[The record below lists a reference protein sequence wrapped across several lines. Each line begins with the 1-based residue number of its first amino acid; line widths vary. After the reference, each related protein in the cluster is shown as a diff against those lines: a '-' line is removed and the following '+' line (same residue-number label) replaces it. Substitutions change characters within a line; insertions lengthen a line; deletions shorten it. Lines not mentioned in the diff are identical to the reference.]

1 MEVPVRGRHV
11 SIFGMFVG
19 ALLLGVGL
27 AVAAP
32 GGDPAAPDSAD
43 VLRGELTEAEAE
55 IPVGG
60 EVDDGTDTSAEPAAD
75 GAPGSVDPTATSTVE
90 PEDPE
95 PMEPVGASTG
105 GGMEEVPE
113 PPAEATQTADTAA
126 AAEGESTGSGV
137 ATSTG
142 NYRPD
147 PQGGTAYFYR
157 VLSFLGI
164 FAFVGV
170 GWLLSEKRGE
180 VKWKPVLWGVGL
192 QLIFGVIVLGLG
204 GAEYIYYVVNEFVTV
219 LLSFANKGSA
229 FVFAS
234 FVPHQVDTIG
244 PDGFQP
250 VTYGLST
257 NDMENWSPGMM
268 NVAFLVLPTI
278 IFFSS
283 LLSLLYYVGIMSP
296 IVKGIAWVMMR
307 TLGTSGSESLSAAG
321 NIFVGQTE
329 APLLVKPFV
338 PTMTRSE
345 LMAIMTGGFA
355 TVAGGV
361 LGVYVMLL
369 QDALPSI
376 AGHLVVAS
384 ILSAPAALAMAKL
397 MVPETEESATAGD
410 VKVEFEQTST
420 NFIEAAANGAS
431 DGMKLVLNVAAMLI
445 AIVAL
450 VAMVDWI
457 VSWIPLGTCGDVW
470 TFGYS
475 CGVADGKIVSTDPIG
490 LSDIMGL
497 VFFPASVLMGVPYED
512 WFVVGRLLGE
522 KIVLT
527 ELIAYKNL
535 AGIVSGPEALISQ
548 RGAVIA
554 SYALCGFA
562 NFASIGIQ
570 LGGIG
575 GLAPD
580 RMGEL
585 ASLGF
590 RAMIA
595 GALAACMT
603 GAVAGIF
610 L

>member
-1 MEVPVRGRHV
+1 MRAWSVLLA
-11 SIFGMFVG
+11 ILVG
-19 ALLLGVGL
+19 STV

-32 GGDPAAPDSAD
+32 SEEGDPLDATPAGIELRADEPRVETAQDDRLPADTGEAAAP
-43 VLRGELTEAEAE
+43 VT
-55 IPVGG
+55 
-60 EVDDGTDTSAEPAAD
+60 
-75 GAPGSVDPTATSTVE
+75 APPSDVE
-90 PEDPE
+90 PDLDADTGE
-95 PMEPVGASTG
+95 PPVDEAP
-105 GGMEEVPE
+105 VQQQAAPA
-113 PPAEATQTADTAA
+113 PAEAQDPPEAV
-126 AAEGESTGSGV
+126 ESTGSAV
-137 ATSTG
+137 ADG
-142 NYRPD
+142 NGSYREGP
-147 PQGGTAYFYR
+147 GAGMTWMYR
-157 VLSFLGI
+157 VISFFGI

-170 GWLLSEKRGE
+170 GWLISERRKDVDWR
-180 VKWKPVLWGVGL
+180 PVLWGVGL
-192 QLIFGVIVLGLG
+192 QLLFGLVVLGLG
-204 GAEYIYYVVNEFVTV
+204 VSEYIYEAVNYGVGV
-219 LLSFANKGSA
+219 LLGFADRGSA

-234 FVPHQVDTIG
+234 FIPHQVSTIG
-244 PDGFQP
+244 PDGFQT
-250 VTYGLST
+250 VTYGISD
-257 NDMENWSPGMM
+257 NDLENWSPG
-268 NVAFLVLPTI
+268 NKNIAFAVLPTI

-283 LLSLLYYVGIMSP
+283 LMSLLYYLGIMNP
-296 IVKGIAWVMMR
+296 IVKGIAWIMMR

-384 ILSAPAALAMAKL
+384 ILSAPAALAMAKI
-397 MVPETEESATAGD
+397 MVPETEESDTKGG
-410 VKVEFEQTST
+410 VKVEFEQPAS
-420 NFIEAAANGAS
+420 NFIEAAATGAT
-431 DGMKLVLNVAAMLI
+431 DGLKLVLNVAAMLI

-450 VAMVDWI
+450 VAMVDWFI
-457 VSWIPLGTCGDVW
+457 SWIPVGTCETGW
-470 TFGYS
+470 TVGYT
-475 CGVADGKIVSTDPIG
+475 CGAVDGKVIPTDPIG
-490 LSDIMGL
+490 LSDILG
-497 VFFPASVLMGVPYED
+497 VAFFPASVLMGVPYED
-512 WFVVGRLLGE
+512 WLVVGQLLGE

-527 ELIAYKNL
+527 ELIAYKSL
-535 AGIVSGPEALISQ
+535 AGLVSGDEAILSQ
-548 RGAVIA
+548 RSAVIA

-575 GLAPD
+575 GLAPK

-585 ASLGF
+585 ATLGF

-603 GAVAGIF
+603 GAVAGVF